1 MEHPS
6 QGAETGGRC
15 LKYKGKLLRKF
26 RSQGRKK
33 WEGRKCARESQA
45 EGIGGRGRQ
54 ASQDSG
60 QKTEILTADSS

>member
-6 QGAETGGRC
+6 QGAETRRQC

-33 WEGRKCARESQA
+33 WEGNVPEKAKQRE
-45 EGIGGRGRQ
+45 
-54 ASQDSG
+54 
-60 QKTEILTADSS
+60 